1 MLVKFRERFIKLP
14 DFFIIGAGKSGTTS
28 LAKYIAQHPQIY
40 VPEVKELHFFLFA
53 NNPPDYYSGHVL
65 GPVLIY
71 SLDDYISYF
80 KDAEDKLSCD
90 CSVTY
95 MYRDGFKQVIKNI
108 KKFYTNGKWK
118 ELKFIVIL
126 RDPIERAFS
135 QYITRL
141 CDGEDEP
148 FVKACFSWGDRKRK
162 GWSIAY
168 DYLGFSF
175 YYEPLKAYIHEFGRD
190 NIRIYLYEDLKERP
204 LWLVKDIFQFLGVDP
219 EFVPRNVDKYYNI
232 SLVPKSKIHGLSY
245 EVFVVHNP
253 LKYPLKYIL
262 PVTAQDRIRY
272 IIKKLFM
279 RRRPVLAKEDRERLK
294 PIFREDILKLHNLI
308 GRNLSHWME
317 K

>member
-1 MLVKFRERFIKLP
+1 MLVTFGDRFIKLP

-53 NNPPDYYSGHVL
+53 NNPPNYHGEHVL

-71 SLDDYISYF
+71 NLDDYISYF
-80 KDAEDKLSCD
+80 EDTEGQLSCD

-95 MYRDGFKQVIKNI
+95 MYHDGFQQVIKNI

-126 RDPIERAFS
+126 RDPVERAFS

-141 CDGEDEP
+141 CDGENEP
-148 FVKACFSWGDRKRK
+148 FVKACFSWESRKRE

-175 YYEPLKAYIHEFGRD
+175 YYKPLQAYIREFGRD
-190 NIRIYLYEDLKERP
+190 NVKIYIYEDLKERP
-204 LWLVKDIFQFLGVDP
+204 LWLIKDIFQFLGVDP
-219 EFVPRNVDKYYNI
+219 EFVPQNINKYHNI
-232 SLVPKSKIHGLSY
+232 SLVPRSKIHELSY
-245 EVFVVHNP
+245 KMFVIHNP
-253 LKYPLKYIL
+253 LKYPLKYFL
-262 PVTAQDRIRY
+262 PATAKDRIRDT
-272 IIKKLFM
+272 IKKLFM
-279 RRRPVLAKEDRERLK
+279 RKRPVLAKEDRERLK
-294 PIFREDILKLHNLI
+294 LIFREDILKLQDLI
-308 GRNLSHWME
+308 GRSLSHWIE
-317 K
+317 E